1 VEVLAESV
9 SNVRVDGLQVR
20 LVRMMLSR

>member
-9 SNVRVDGLQVR
+9 SDVRVDGLQVR
-20 LVRMMLSR
+20 LVRMMLSK